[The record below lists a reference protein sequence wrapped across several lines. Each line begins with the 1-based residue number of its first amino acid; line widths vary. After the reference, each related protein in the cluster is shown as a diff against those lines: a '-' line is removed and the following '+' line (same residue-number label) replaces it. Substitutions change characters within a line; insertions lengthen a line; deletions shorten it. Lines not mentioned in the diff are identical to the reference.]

1 MWNILLSNSRVS
13 FQESFLISKVA
24 QSLLFKFLIIVLGE
38 MELQHVIFYHL
49 ISVTTSTSTSSSHK
63 FSQAISS
70 FQSLPLLPL
79 LPLLSLIYPGIMWR
93 TKCQIWK
100 FWILTLFST
109 PQRCLRNLKQNQWF
123 ISFLETVNKMLSLTH
138 FILSF
143 LVFISACYILM
154 ISTIHRKMII
164 KMGDELLFFILLT
177 FLSFFNFSDFQ
188 RRTQNTIFPPLDW
201 HMRLLKR

>member
-1 MWNILLSNSRVS
+1 MKKWEEIGWDFFMWNILLSNSRVS

-24 QSLLFKFLIIVLGE
+24 QSLISTFLLIVHFE
-38 MELQHVIFYHL
+38 TALQRVIFYYL

-79 LPLLSLIYPGIMWR
+79 IPLLSLIFSGIMWR
-93 TKCQIWK
+93 TKCRIWK

-123 ISFLETVNKMLSLTH
+123 ISFLETVNKMLSFTYFIPSFLNSALFPH
-138 FILSF
+138 FIF
-143 LVFISACYILM
+143 
-154 ISTIHRKMII
+154 
-164 KMGDELLFFILLT
+164 
-177 FLSFFNFSDFQ
+177 
-188 RRTQNTIFPPLDW
+188 
-201 HMRLLKR
+201 